1 MVFCGSCFFVLF
13 RFRFLTI
20 KQKYKKGKNSSIAV
34 KKNAN
39 YINFLCNTYNHI
51 TKGEMEDMN
60 GRKNLYEK
68 ADVLSN
74 SLFQKSWADLWTYE
88 RNYIVKLISKYGGM

>member
-1 MVFCGSCFFVLF
+1 
-13 RFRFLTI
+13 
-20 KQKYKKGKNSSIAV
+20 
-34 KKNAN
+34 
-39 YINFLCNTYNHI
+39 
-51 TKGEMEDMN
+51 MN